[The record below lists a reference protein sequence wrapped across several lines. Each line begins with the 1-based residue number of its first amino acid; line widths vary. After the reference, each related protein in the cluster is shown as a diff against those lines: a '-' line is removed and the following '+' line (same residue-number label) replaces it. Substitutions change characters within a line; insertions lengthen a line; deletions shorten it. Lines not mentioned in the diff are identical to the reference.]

1 MTVLRN
7 AITIEAPPDRV
18 WAALARLDA
27 LHEYDPGISKS
38 EVRSEMHDGV
48 GAERHCDIKPGG
60 WFRERV
66 TIWDPGRE
74 LEFTLYDCTLPV
86 LKLRHHYQ
94 LIRERGG
101 TRVEQ
106 IQEYTLKYG
115 PLGAVLDTLFVRR
128 RWQAGVRSFLVGLKR
143 YVEGATPRGQCDC

>member
-7 AITIEAPPDRV
+7 AIHIEAPPERV

-38 EVRSEMHDGV
+38 EVRSEKHEGV
-48 GAERHCDIKPGG
+48 GADRHCDIKAGG

-66 TIWDPGRE
+66 TIWEPGRE

-86 LKLRHHYQ
+86 LQLRHHYQ
-94 LIRERGG
+94 LTRERGG

-128 RWQAGVRSFLVGLKR
+128 RWEAGVRSFFVGLKR
-143 YVEGATPRGQCDC
+143 YVEGRDAA